1 MSNGWYCGWGSSCD
15 YCTPGTS
22 ALITRG
28 SKIVYSLS
36 PAFYYVNTTD
46 GKWQYGLEV
55 FGEEPTIHMQTTSI
69 MKIIFTLHIERDES
83 GSWKDA
89 TQDEGDLMG
98 ITWTTVEDIDGTSH
112 DLPVQG
118 SNIVRIP
125 MGDGWADVVLE
136 ASGNDAQVVQVVAF
150 SDDLRPDMADFL
162 ESMGISGD
170 LMDTVLGGGVPV
182 ADTPFSFGFHAAEP
196 TFIPAN

>member
-1 MSNGWYCGWGSSCD
+1 
-15 YCTPGTS
+15 
-22 ALITRG
+22 
-28 SKIVYSLS
+28 
-36 PAFYYVNTTD
+36 
-46 GKWQYGLEV
+46 
-55 FGEEPTIHMQTTSI
+55 
-69 MKIIFTLHIERDES
+69 
-83 GSWKDA
+83 
-89 TQDEGDLMG
+89 MG